1 MRFTITISPTYSQMN
16 LLEDIDRIKEVMG
29 ITEAS
34 MNPYLLRRIPEFV
47 SELISVADLIYVRS
61 DREYSDHD
69 FLNFV
74 DRVIFGSVRD
84 VIEDYDLTHDELKK
98 LEIILWRIIN
108 RDKDLFQAL
117 QQIYISKL
125 DLD

>member
-1 MRFTITISPTYSQMN
+1 MN
-16 LLEDIDRIKEVMG
+16 LHEDIDRIKEVMG
-29 ITEAS
+29 INESS
-34 MNPYLLRRIPEFV
+34 MNLFLLRRIDEFV
-47 SELISVADLIYVRS
+47 SALIDVAEAIYVRS

-84 VIEDYDLTHDELKK
+84 VIGTYDLTVDELKK

-108 RDKDLFQAL
+108 RDKDLFQTL

>member
-1 MRFTITISPTYSQMN
+1 MN
-16 LLEDIDRIKEVMG
+16 LQEDINRTKEVMG
-29 ITEAS
+29 INEGS
-34 MNPYLLRRIPEFV
+34 MNPFLLRRIPEFV
-47 SELISVADLIYVRS
+47 SVLFEVAELIYVRS

-74 DRVIFGSVRD
+74 DRAIFGSIRD
-84 VIEDYDLTHDELKK
+84 VIETYDLTHDELKE

-108 RDKDLFQAL
+108 RDRELFQKL

-125 DLD
+125 DSI

>member
-1 MRFTITISPTYSQMN
+1 MRFTITISPTYNQMN
-16 LLEDIDRIKEVMG
+16 LQEDIYRIKEVMG
-29 ITEAS
+29 INEAS
-34 MNPYLLRRIPEFV
+34 INPYLLRRIPEFV
-47 SELISVADLIYVRS
+47 SELIDVAGLIYVRS

-74 DRVIFGSVRD
+74 DRAIFGSIRD
-84 VIEDYDLTHDELKK
+84 VIETYDLTHDELKE

-108 RDKDLFQAL
+108 RDRELFQKL

-125 DLD
+125 DSI